1 MAELKGAKGVLKQA
15 YKDAKKKKRTAKKAR
30 KYEKSDQFRGPRDP
44 RSMKIKKKN
53 LPEAMGGKI
62 KFQKVPEIDA
72 VKKINIKKV
81 QRKPSVVDSFKDGV
95 RATVEGVR
103 GAPKQYFEA
112 AKQMGAN
119 PADYARSVKEVYN
132 EMYGKAA
139 RMIKGGKKDKKPKAT
154 DKDVD

>member
-72 VKKINIKKV
+72 VEK
-81 QRKPSVVDSFKDGV
+81 
-95 RATVEGVR
+95 
-103 GAPKQYFEA
+103 
-112 AKQMGAN
+112 M
-119 PADYARSVKEVYN
+119 
-132 EMYGKAA
+132 
-139 RMIKGGKKDKKPKAT
+139 DKKPKSTTIKLLQGYMKVRNRLRPKAT